1 MLSHSKA
8 KEMKKKDIKLFVNSM
23 FQTINPSVS
32 GFRLCGKDKVIEVP
46 TNNKNQNENFIFVS
60 LDIP

>member
-1 MLSHSKA
+1 
-8 KEMKKKDIKLFVNSM
+8 MKKKDIKLFVNSM